1 MKKDNNLMNSDL
13 KVLIIGMAIL
23 SISIFLISLF
33 WGFKLSFLLGMTI
46 GYLYMCWNL
55 FHLNYTILK
64 AVNNNA
70 DKAKR
75 YMYFNYILRYLVLL
89 LIVYFAYICD
99 FINVIGVIIPLF
111 FPKIVFILNTIAK
124 RKWG

>member
-1 MKKDNNLMNSDL
+1 MKKDNNLINSDL
-13 KVLIIGMAIL
+13 KILIVGMAIL
-23 SISIFLISLF
+23 SILIFLISLF

-55 FHLNYTILK
+55 FHLNYTISK
-64 AVNNNA
+64 AVSNNA

-75 YMYFNYILRYLVLL
+75 YMYYNYILRYSILV
-89 LIVYFAYICD
+89 LIVYLAYSFA
-99 FINVIGVIIPLF
+99 FISVLGVIIPLF
-111 FPKIVFILNTIAK
+111 FPKLVFLINTVFK